1 MLNESVI
8 GISFMCYYDNMNRS
22 FYLLIKYID
31 YYSMD
36 VGCDHFDST
45 FCFQL
50 HNNQDEKAKFEILRR
65 KPENANKK
73 SKLLHEITTQIA
85 SIYKKM

>member
-50 HNNQDEKAKFEILRR
+50 HNN
-65 KPENANKK
+65 
-73 SKLLHEITTQIA
+73 
-85 SIYKKM
+85 